1 MEKTYTESLSVR
13 AIDCDEYGKMR
24 LDALFL
30 AMQEGG
36 EQHARL
42 LGVGHQSLLDR
53 QLFFVLAR
61 IHVSILNP
69 PRFGQHIRHTT
80 WPGQVNRFFC
90 PRYHVFSLED
100 GTPLAAVGA
109 LWVMLDTGTRRIVSP
124 LQADLHFPDNSDL
137 PAPVDLP
144 MHLPARINT
153 AFTTSSRTVQY
164 SDKDVN
170 GHVNNTRYISW
181 LCDALGA
188 TAFDGF
194 HISSLTASY
203 EHEIRD
209 ENPLEIHLS
218 QNENGFSYE
227 VLSGSALRHFLA
239 VGSFSEDK

>member
-1 MEKTYTESLSVR
+1 MEKTYTESLSIR
-13 AIDCDEYGKMR
+13 AVDCDEFGKMR

-42 LGVGHQSLLDR
+42 LGAGHQAMLDR
-53 QLFFVLAR
+53 QLFFALSR

-69 PRFGQHIRHTT
+69 PRFGQLVRHTT

-100 GTPLAAVGA
+100 GTPLAAAGA
-109 LWVMLDTGTRRIVSP
+109 LWVILDTGTRRIVSP
-124 LQADLHFPDNSDL
+124 IQADLHFPDNSDL

-144 MHLPARINT
+144 TRLPSRITSAYRT
-153 AFTTSSRTVQY
+153 AKRHVQY
-164 SDKDVN
+164 SDRDVN
-170 GHVNNTRYISW
+170 GHVNNTKYISW

-188 TAFDGF
+188 SAFEGY
-194 HISSLTASY
+194 HISSLTAGY
-203 EHEIRD
+203 EREIQD
-209 ENPLEIHLS
+209 EDPLEVHLF
-218 QNENGFSYE
+218 QNESSFSYE
-227 VLSGSALRHFLA
+227 VTSSNAVRHFLA